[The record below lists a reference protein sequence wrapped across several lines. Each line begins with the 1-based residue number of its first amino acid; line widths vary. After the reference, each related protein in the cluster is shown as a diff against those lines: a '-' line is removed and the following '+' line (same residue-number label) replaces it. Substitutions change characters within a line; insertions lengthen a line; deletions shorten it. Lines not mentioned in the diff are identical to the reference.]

1 MRKSLTNE
9 KENNNE
15 NAGAAKRIGGGAA
28 AATSKSP
35 VKRSK
40 KGAAA
45 TAAVAAAFAADE
57 EAAAA
62 AAENNVTVDASLP
75 RNDGKEALP
84 AGHPAITPFDPS
96 AVSSNNTKREKS
108 DRAAALRV
116 SWDAELGAA
125 GPAASAS
132 PLRGRRGAWASS
144 SAGSSPARSPARRA
158 AASKS
163 PVPNNRSRTPPPRSA
178 PAAASRSPARKSPVR
193 RPLISQVAV
202 AWEHEQQQQQQQ
214 QQQHQ
219 YAMPSHT
226 APSHPAYAGGGV
238 NHGQTLMPG
247 AFAERLCALEQK
259 CVARETYWQG
269 VVREVGP
276 AVNMCCIHILA
287 LIL

>member
-144 SAGSSPARSPARRA
+144 SAGSSPAR
-158 AASKS
+158 
-163 PVPNNRSRTPPPRSA
+163 
-178 PAAASRSPARKSPVR
+178 KSPVR